1 MDRYRRINE
10 IETAF
15 KVGIKKAKRNKD
27 KYGLYNSIDGHKM
40 IFVDKEDLDSL
51 YLTPDGITI
60 DKKFYPSV
68 PSAVATVVM
77 MLDYSNSSG
86 TTEIRNAAE

>member
-1 MDRYRRINE
+1 
-10 IETAF
+10 
-15 KVGIKKAKRNKD
+15 
-27 KYGLYNSIDGHKM
+27 M

-60 DKKFYPSV
+60 DKRFYPSV

-77 MLDYSNSSG
+77 MLDYSNNSH
-86 TTEIRNAAE
+86 